1 MAADRDTIALT
12 AAEADRLLA
21 PFAAAAGLGLA
32 VSGGADSLALMR
44 LVADWRTRSRPDL
57 PVVVL
62 TVDHG
67 LRPEAAEE
75 ARQVAQWARDAGL
88 EHRTLVWKGSK
99 PSAGIQAAAREAR
112 YRLLVE
118 ACAEHGLSHLLT
130 AHHLDDQAETL
141 LLRLA
146 RGSGVD
152 GLSAMPETAEW
163 PGVTMSGP
171 AIGRPL
177 LDVPKARLVATLG
190 AHRQDW
196 IEDPSN
202 ADARFARARLRDL
215 MPALA
220 REGMTARRL
229 AETAKRMRR
238 ARAALEQTAAGLH
251 RAAVT
256 ADPAGFCRLDRGT
269 LLAAPEDIGLRVLAR
284 LLMGVGGA
292 DYAPRLDRLERL
304 YARLGAASAGSG
316 AVTLSG
322 CRVVISGE
330 AATVFRETGRAG
342 LPVERVDGPGPV
354 VWDRRFRLDIG
365 KSAERHAL
373 TVRALG
379 SAGLSRIREISGL
392 RDIPPAAARVAPGVF
407 AGDRLVAAP
416 LVEAEP
422 GPYSPDGFSFAFLG
436 AGRFAARSG
445 DGTGPNGGGTNEIG
459 TK

>member
-12 AAEADRLLA
+12 AADADRLLA
-21 PFAAAAGLGLA
+21 PFAAVAGLGLA
-32 VSGGADSLALMR
+32 VSGGADSVALMR
-44 LVADWRTRSRPDL
+44 LVAGWRARTRPDL
-57 PVVVL
+57 PVVAF

-75 ARQVAQWARDAGL
+75 ARQVALWARDTGL
-88 EHRTLVWKGSK
+88 EHRTLVWEGRK
-99 PSAGIQAAAREAR
+99 PSAGIPAAAREAR

-118 ACAEHGLSHLLT
+118 ACAEHGVTHLLT

-163 PGVTMSGP
+163 PGLTMPGLI
-171 AIGRPL
+171 IGRPL
-177 LDVPKARLVATLG
+177 LDVPKARLVATLRTLG
-190 AHRQDW
+190 QDW

-215 MPALA
+215 IPALA

-238 ARAALEQTAAGLH
+238 ARAALEQTAADLH
-251 RAAVT
+251 RSAVT
-256 ADPAGFCRLDRGT
+256 ADPAGFCRLDRKT
-269 LLAAPEDIGLRVLAR
+269 LLAAPEEIGLRVLAR
-284 LLMGVGGA
+284 LLMGVGGG

-304 YARLGAASAGSG
+304 YARLGAESAGG

-322 CRVVISGE
+322 CRIVIRGE
-330 AATVFRETGRAG
+330 AAIVFRETGRDG
-342 LPVERVDGPGPV
+342 LPVERLDGPGTV

-365 KSAERHAL
+365 TGAERRAL

-379 SAGLSRIREISGL
+379 SAGLARIREGSRL

-422 GPYSPDGFSFAFLG
+422 GLYSPDGISFAFLG
-436 AGRFAARSG
+436 AGRFAAPSG
-445 DGTGPNGGGTNEIG
+445 DGIGASGGGTN
-459 TK
+459 